1 MEILD
6 LILGIVQ
13 DGLFAALAAIG
24 FAAIS
29 NPPRIALKWC
39 GVIAAAGHI
48 TRYCLVNYTPVGIV
62 PASMVGAL
70 AVGLLA
76 IIIAKRVK
84 CPPETFSFPA
94 LLPMIPGIYAYR
106 TVQAFV
112 LALTAHTEQE
122 FQHFFYLSE
131 SNCLTCV
138 FVILCMVIGQML
150 PIIAFKRV
158 AYTVTRPDEKEG

>member
-1 MEILD
+1 MEIFFN
-6 LILGIVQ
+6 ILQ
-13 DGLFAALAAIG
+13 DGFFAALAAIG

-29 NPPRIALKWC
+29 NPPKIALKWC

-48 TRYCLVNYTPVGIV
+48 SRYCLVNFTPVGLV
-62 PASMVGAL
+62 PASMVGAVI
-70 AVGLLA
+70 VGLLA

-94 LLPMIPGIYAYR
+94 LLPMIPGMYAYR

-112 LALTAHTEQE
+112 LALTAQTEQE

-131 SNCLTCV
+131 SNCLTCI
-138 FVILCMVIGQML
+138 FIILCMVIGQML
-150 PIIAFKRV
+150 PIILFRHT
-158 AYTVTRPDEKEG
+158 AYSVTRP